1 MDRLQIINQG
11 WLRRS
16 RKSGPDAEE
25 EDFLGS
31 GFCFGLG
38 GVIKNLSW
46 PYTVTV
52 LGRTEVLELPITKL
66 RQNIPLREALVSR
79 LSKYEPPE
87 FKSRVSKRS
96 EVAARQLTS
105 ERRLIDTG
113 LVDATNLL
121 VMDMDLCVRCGNCSM
136 ACHQVHGQSRLVRR
150 GIQVTRL
157 ESPRPSAIQSVL
169 APAVCMH
176 CQAPECLTGC
186 PTGAIGRFEAGQI
199 DIEPRTCIGCGDCAS
214 QCPYNAITLIA
225 RKTAASAV
233 QNGFKQRLSNFLRL
247 SLDALP
253 PAVDATEDLVAVKCN
268 LCSDRVG
275 INPPGAKTQAYSCEE
290 NCPTGALAR
299 INPRHYFS
307 EIEAIDG
314 PLVLGSRQA
323 AGRNIHRSD
332 PGKRVSHLLGVMLT
346 VILTAL
352 AIAGLREYGLG
363 GRLVSFLNLRWIT
376 GLAGLAGIA
385 VVMTYPVRRQVY
397 KRRAGPLRYWL
408 LSHTYA
414 GVIAGVMILLHG
426 GSNIGGPLTA
436 ALMISF
442 DLVIL
447 TGLLGILLYVVVP
460 RLLTKIEA
468 SPLLI
473 DDLVRRQDE
482 LKKDLASVLASA
494 SPALRKVVEGRV
506 VPRFLS
512 FGFLIRQFVKREPL
526 GLMISRATGEFKSAL
541 SQLDEPDRAK
551 LERAVESAA
560 TLRRVDALVYLH
572 RSLKLWLPPHVVTT
586 SVMLALMLVHIV
598 QVTYY
603 AAR

>member
-1 MDRLQIINQG
+1 A
-11 WLRRS
+11 S
-16 RKSGPDAEE
+16 
-25 EDFLGS
+25 
-31 GFCFGLG
+31 
-38 GVIKNLSW
+38 
-46 PYTVTV
+46 
-52 LGRTEVLELPITKL
+52 
-66 RQNIPLREALVSR
+66 
-79 LSKYEPPE
+79 
-87 FKSRVSKRS
+87 
-96 EVAARQLTS
+96 
-105 ERRLIDTG
+105 
-113 LVDATNLL
+113 
-121 VMDMDLCVRCGNCSM
+121 
-136 ACHQVHGQSRLVRR
+136 
-150 GIQVTRL
+150 
-157 ESPRPSAIQSVL
+157 
-169 APAVCMH
+169 
-176 CQAPECLTGC
+176 ECLIGC
-186 PTGAIGRFEAGQI
+186 PQGAIGRVEAGQI

-214 QCPYNAITLIA
+214 QCPYNAISLIA